1 MLRIY
6 RTWIQGK
13 EKLVKAN
20 SKKEVV
26 ETFGTDKVDFW
37 CNITKRNEQLFKNLP
52 ICNQTSNRM
61 AGFIDNTGATRH
73 AISREELSKLYDK
86 LGDFIADL
94 TFEEVEKFKKEFMV
108 VKTLIATRM
117 REKTIIL

>member
-1 MLRIY
+1 M
-6 RTWIQGK
+6 
-13 EKLVKAN
+13 AA
-20 SKKEVV
+20 
-26 ETFGTDKVDFW
+26 
-37 CNITKRNEQLFKNLP
+37 FKDEN
-52 ICNQTSNRM
+52 
-61 AGFIDNTGATRH
+61 GAIRH
-73 AISREELSKLYDK
+73 AMNREELQKLYDK